1 MHTAATLS
9 ECCAAKSLINR
20 LIVLTIVTK
29 EQPFDLRK
37 FARQALQIA
46 ALVLATAAEPA
57 ISCRSP
63 VGEQQRTGGIKVSRQ
78 KASQG
83 WRDVPGAR

>member
-1 MHTAATLS
+1 MLRREVA
-9 ECCAAKSLINR
+9 INR

-29 EQPFDLRK
+29 EQPLDLRK

-57 ISCRSP
+57 
-63 VGEQQRTGGIKVSRQ
+63 VSL
-78 KASQG
+78 
-83 WRDVPGAR
+83 WVPSR